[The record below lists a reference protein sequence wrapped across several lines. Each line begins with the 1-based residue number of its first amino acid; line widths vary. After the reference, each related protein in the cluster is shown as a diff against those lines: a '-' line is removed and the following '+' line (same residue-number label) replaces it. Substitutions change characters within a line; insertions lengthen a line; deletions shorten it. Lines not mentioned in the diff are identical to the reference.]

1 MWKPWKQ
8 WEVNEMLMNLFKK
21 HKPIKKDGGAA
32 EGIRLAKL
40 SADKAGDEWKAAAY
54 NAFVAYARHHK
65 YFTTE
70 EVRAALNGAIEP
82 GDRRAWGHI
91 AKSAQRNGIV
101 VQHDLVRGKATHGR
115 YVILWQSA
123 FIP

>member
-1 MWKPWKQ
+1 MWSRI
-8 WEVNEMLMNLFKK
+8 FKFRKFVK
-21 HKPIKKDGGAA
+21 HDGGAA

-40 SADKAGDEWKAAAY
+40 SADKSGDEWKAAAY
-54 NAFVAYARHHK
+54 SAFVAYARHHK

-82 GDRRAWGHI
+82 RDRRAWGHI
-91 AKSAQRNGIV
+91 AASAQRNGIV
-101 VQHDLVRGKATHGR
+101 VQSDLVRGKNTHGR

-123 FIP
+123 FLP

>member
-1 MWKPWKQ
+1 MWSNIFKWRKP
-8 WEVNEMLMNLFKK
+8 VV
-21 HKPIKKDGGAA
+21 KDGGAA

-40 SADKAGDEWKAAAY
+40 AADKAGDDWQVAAY
-54 NAFVAYARHHK
+54 QAFVAYARHHK

-70 EVRAALNGAIEP
+70 QVRNALSGAIEP
-82 GDRRAWGHI
+82 HDRRAWGHI

-101 VQHDLVRGKATHGR
+101 VQHDLVRGHQTHGR

-123 FIP
+123 LLP